1 VVEGEGGEEILGVEG
16 LAGGEGSGARPPLRV
31 GVRALCPHRRAQHLD
46 WHCCIERS
54 PCPAASTSMLKRGRS
69 WERSGDSR
77 PSRCCLDE
85 DSLHCT
91 RLRQRRL
98 AQCNSAQTDRH
109 RSGAA
114 PRGSDLAAV
123 VVRAG
128 PGHPGVR
135 LFHVDTVL
143 LRRLYVLFVIEVA
156 SRWVDI
162 LGVTANP
169 TGAWVTQQA
178 RNLLMELADRVRQ
191 FRFLIATGMR
201 SSPTASV
208 RSLAPRA
215 SASCVHRCRHLG
227 QTRWRNGGST
237 RFVVRCSTR
246 CWSLANSSWR
256 RCWRAM

>member
-1 VVEGEGGEEILGVEG
+1 MPQAMVWAVQVVMVGVLGHHQPQLPASEDEHPIQQLMPDGG
-16 LAGGEGSGARPPLRV
+16 RPPLRV

-109 RSGAA
+109 RSGAV

-156 SRWVDI
+156 SRRVDI

-169 TGAWVTQQA
+169 
-178 RNLLMELADRVRQ
+178 
-191 FRFLIATGMR
+191 
-201 SSPTASV
+201 
-208 RSLAPRA
+208 
-215 SASCVHRCRHLG
+215 
-227 QTRWRNGGST
+227 GGST